1 MNIDFR
7 NAKKCQ
13 TIKGWGTSSCWW
25 SQYCCGSAADDI
37 ARLLYSSEGL
47 GLNIYRY
54 NIGGGTDA
62 DNCRISNPWRRTE
75 SMLVYDKE
83 SDDYS
88 WDYTRDSTAVEMMK
102 KCLSYGNIDTLILF
116 CNSPH
121 YSQCSTGQTSGS
133 LLYSTCNIPLS
144 QYRAFVDYVLD
155 VAQHFIDD
163 GLPVRYI
170 SPINE
175 PQWKWGGSNVWQ
187 EGCHYEPDEV
197 AIIFRLFADA
207 IIDRGM
213 HIKLYGP
220 ESGELL
226 GRTAEYLEPLLAD
239 ESIMKVLEV
248 VGIHSYH
255 SDDKPE
261 DRYEFASKILPLC
274 NGLRVDMSEW
284 CELPN
289 KSHVA
294 DFNGAL
300 ITARIIGQDLS
311 YAGFESW
318 TSWVAVNQHSVK
330 EDGHDYSD
338 AMLTANDDFSV
349 WSIAKRYYAMA
360 HYSKYIPIGSVVLD
374 LGLHPTADNNDF
386 NVFGFLTPKGQYA
399 AVIVNEGAAN
409 QVTLDGDFSAMTV
422 IKSICGNELAT
433 GNEEFVSTLNI
444 DAKSIYTV
452 ILDI

>member
-1 MNIDFR
+1 MNIDLL

-13 TIKGWGTSSCWW
+13 TLKGWGTSSCWW
-25 SQYCCGSAADDI
+25 SQYCRGSAADDI
-37 ARLLYSSEGL
+37 AKLLYSAEGL

-62 DNCRISNPWRRTE
+62 DNCRITNPWRRTE
-75 SMLVYDKE
+75 SMLTYDKE
-83 SDDYS
+83 SGDYS

-102 KCLSYGNIDTLILF
+102 KCLSYGGVDTLILF

-144 QYRAFVDYVLD
+144 RYRAFVDYVLD

-197 AIIFRLFADA
+197 AVIFRLFAEA

-213 HIKLYGP
+213 GIKLYGP
-220 ESGELL
+220 ESGELS

-239 ESIMKVLEV
+239 ETIMKVLEV
-248 VGIHSYH
+248 VAIHSYH
-255 SDDKPE
+255 SDSKPE

-289 KSHVA
+289 LSHVS
-294 DFNGAL
+294 DFNGTL

-318 TSWVAVNQHSVK
+318 TSWVAVNQHSIN
-330 EDGHDYSD
+330 ENGYDYSD
-338 AMLTANDDFSV
+338 GMLTANDDFSE

-360 HYSKYIPIGSVVLD
+360 HYSKYIPVGSVVLD
-374 LGLHPTADNNDF
+374 LGLRPASDNNDF
-386 NVFGFLTPKGQYA
+386 NVFGFLTPNGQYVA
-399 AVIVNEGAAN
+399 LIVNEGAPN
-409 QVTLDGDFSAMTV
+409 QITMDGNFSAMTV
-422 IKSICGNELAT
+422 IKSVCGNELAVH
-433 GNEEFVSTLNI
+433 NEEFTPLLNI
-444 DAKSIYTV
+444 DAESIYTV